1 MASLNFPN
9 SPNPGDRYTGENGIT
24 YVFDGIKWLIIS
36 SAAVVQQT
44 FLDGGS
50 AVTIYDPLGLN
61 IDGGSA
67 STITDSNDIE
77 FDGGT
82 A

>member
-1 MASLNFPN
+1 MAKLDFPN
-9 SPNPGDRYTGENGIT
+9 SPVSGDRYTGENGIT

-36 SAAVVQQT
+36 SASAVQQT

-50 AVTIYDPLGLN
+50 STTIYDPLGLN

-67 STITDSNDIE
+67 ATMTDSNDIE